1 MSDNPI
7 EKLQRQ
13 LHDLLEKRIQSEPDP
28 ARRAKL
34 DRFKQV
40 REDSE
45 RELAASLAH
54 VKFEMDQ
61 LNDQSWKLGIAPPL
75 ERFGDIT
82 TRVMEEHSALIHE
95 IALNVRKQS

>member
-1 MSDNPI
+1 
-7 EKLQRQ
+7 
-13 LHDLLEKRIQSEPDP
+13 
-28 ARRAKL
+28 
-34 DRFKQV
+34 
-40 REDSE
+40 
-45 RELAASLAH
+45 
-54 VKFEMDQ
+54 MDQ